1 MLTIAP
7 GHSVDYYLDAVA
19 TGRESYYT
27 GAVAEGEPPGRWY
40 GAGAA
45 ALGSVGS
52 GRRAGHARRST
63 RISWIRAM
71 SASPTPSS
79 GPRPTRWATPGG
91 SYQSAE
97 ELYAAALNAE
107 PDADAERR
115 DELRLDAAK
124 RARHNVA
131 FLDLT
136 FSVPK
141 SMSVLHTAFEAQE
154 VAARK
159 AGDLEAAAMWAEH
172 RTAVEDAVWAGNNAM
187 LDYLQDKAG
196 YSRIGHHGGADGRFI
211 DAHDWTVASFFQHDS
226 RNHDPHLHIH
236 NTTLNRVECVDGE
249 CRTLDSRGIHRWR
262 PAAAAVAERTT
273 GEHLTRSM
281 SARLAMR
288 PDGKARE
295 VLGIARELIEA
306 VSSRDRAIS
315 PKVAELAAAL

>member
-1 MLTIAP
+1 MLTISP

-19 TGRESYYT
+19 TGREGYYT

-40 GAGAA
+40 GRGAE
-45 ALGSVGS
+45 ALGLSGLVDAQDMRGVYAHFVDPRDERFTDPEQWAEADTLGHT
-52 GRRAGHARRST
+52 GRRYLT
-63 RISWIRAM
+63 
-71 SASPTPSS
+71 
-79 GPRPTRWATPGG
+79 
-91 SYQSAE
+91 AE

-136 FSVPK
+136 YSVPK
-141 SMSVLHTAFEAQE
+141 SMSVLHTAFEARE
-154 VAARK
+154 VTARK
-159 AGDLEAAAMWAEH
+159 AGDLQAAAMWAEH

-187 LDYLQDKAG
+187 LDYFADHAG
-196 YSRIGHHGGADGRFI
+196 YSRIGHHGGAEGRFI

-236 NTTLNRVECVDGE
+236 NTALNRVECADGE
-249 CRTLDSRGIHRWR
+249 IRTLDSRGIHRWR

-306 VSSRDRAIS
+306 VSSRDRAIG
-315 PKVAELAAAL
+315 PKVAELAAAI